1 MEVVVA
7 TGIVV
12 SGIYGLWESI
22 REINPLIVSLGV
34 VVVFAVLMF
43 GLNQGHKL
51 YVRLRKPKS
60 IEAPSTRPT
69 KFEGKSVG
77 QRIET
82 AVKLADSTPDLKA
95 AHDRLQIEL

>member
-12 SGIYGLWESI
+12 SGIYGLWEYI
-22 REINPLIVSLGV
+22 REIDPLIVSLGV

-43 GLNQGHKL
+43 GLNKGHKL

-69 KFEGKSVG
+69 QFEGKSLG

-82 AVKLADSTPDLKA
+82 AATFASSTRDLRVPDNG
-95 AHDRLQIEL
+95 